1 MGPRFR
7 VVQLF
12 NGGSG
17 GDRRPRQTTEINP
30 QLADSGFELNTIQ
43 PFGWPLN
50 PFARMHNAY
59 RGIDVLRSL
68 RVLVE
73 ERKADLICAH
83 LESAVVVLLLRR
95 IFGFRVPVLI
105 WEVPWS
111 PGWRFREIVSR
122 LAIPRADHCV
132 VFSSNQL
139 DLLRDTFGDKIAATC
154 VPFCVDTNF
163 FRPQSLPDPNARYVW
178 SCGLDVG
185 RDFDVLLEASKGVDA
200 HFRLKMSKRM
210 DLSADAFP
218 NVSEENG
225 YLPAEEFRDRYAKAS
240 VVVVSTKRTPNAS
253 GVTSL
258 MESLAMGR
266 PTIVSDNPALKDYL
280 PPEGAGI
287 VVPVGDAAA
296 LKKAILFLLDNP
308 ILAEEMGRK
317 ARQFAERRLSRE
329 RHYADMADVFSRTI
343 QGHER
348 KRANIGASGS

>member
-1 MGPRFR
+1 MAHRLR

-12 NGGSG
+12 NGGRG
-17 GDRRPRQTTEINP
+17 GNRAPRQTIEFNP
-30 QLADSGFELNTIQ
+30 QLTEAGFELISIQ
-43 PFGWPLN
+43 PYRWPLN
-50 PFARMHNAY
+50 PLARMHNAY
-59 RGIDVLRSL
+59 RGLDPLRSL
-68 RVLVE
+68 GVLIR

-83 LESAVVVLLLRR
+83 LESAVVILLLRR

-111 PGWRFREIVSR
+111 PGWRYREVISR

-139 DLLRDTFGDKIAATC
+139 DLLYDTFGHNVAATC
-154 VPFCVDTNF
+154 VPFCVDTDF
-163 FRPQSLPDPNARYVW
+163 FQPQPLPDRNSRYVW

-185 RDFDVLLEASKGVDA
+185 RDFEVLLEASKGVNA
-200 HFRLKMSKRM
+200 NFRIKASRKLG
-210 DLSADAFP
+210 LAPDAFP
-218 NVSEENG
+218 NVSEEDG
-225 YLPAEEFRDRYAKAS
+225 FLPAELFRERYAKAS

-308 ILAEEMGRK
+308 NVAEEMGRK
-317 ARQFAERRLSRE
+317 ARLFAEERLSRE
-329 RHYADMADVFSRTI
+329 RHYSDMADVFTRTI
-343 QGHER
+343 QEQARR
-348 KRANIGASGS
+348 KGKD